1 MELQVLV
8 NYNGLEDGVRWRVN
22 RWMSSRWRH
31 EWIFEGSDEWLQ
43 KAFMMECW
51 GELMVWEN
59 EWNEWM
65 GDLLGW

>member
-1 MELQVLV
+1 
-8 NYNGLEDGVRWRVN
+8 
-22 RWMSSRWRH
+22 MSSRWRH

-43 KAFMMECW
+43 KVFMMECW
-51 GELMVWEN
+51 GEVMVWEN